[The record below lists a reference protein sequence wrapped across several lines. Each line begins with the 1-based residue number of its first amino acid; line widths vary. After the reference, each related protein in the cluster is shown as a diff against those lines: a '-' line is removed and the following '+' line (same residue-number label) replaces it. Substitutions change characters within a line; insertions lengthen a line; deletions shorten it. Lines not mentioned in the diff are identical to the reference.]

1 MKIEDEILLKVQN
14 LQSSGAKKLKRRKT
28 FLNALKSNFIIKW
41 PPFLGYAP
49 YYEVL
54 DSPTANVGDFAKVA
68 PNTGQ
73 GKKFKDK
80 VGLEIDRR

>member
-1 MKIEDEILLKVQN
+1 MT
-14 LQSSGAKKLKRRKT
+14 T
-28 FLNALKSNFIIKW
+28 FFR
-41 PPFLGYAP
+41 FAP